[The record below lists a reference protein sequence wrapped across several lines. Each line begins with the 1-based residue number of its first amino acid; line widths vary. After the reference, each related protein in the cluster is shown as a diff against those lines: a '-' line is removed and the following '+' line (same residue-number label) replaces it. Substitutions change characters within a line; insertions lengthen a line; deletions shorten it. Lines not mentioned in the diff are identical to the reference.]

1 MLSAAALAALLAAAA
16 VWTAL
21 PVDRGTDARAG
32 PLRWATVAL
41 GVLLLLGLVVRP
53 SPARLALAVV
63 LGGAA
68 HGALLLRRRLRARGE
83 MADRRVLVQGFCEE
97 LAGGLA
103 AGLPVGAALDGAV
116 GGWAALDGVA
126 ATQRMGGSVPE
137 ALRQLA
143 RSPGASDLRLVAAS
157 WQVAHRSGASLA
169 AALDTVSATVRE
181 HQRTRRM
188 VASELASARATARL
202 MAGLPVFTLAMG
214 SGAGGD
220 PVGFL
225 LTTPLGIGCLA
236 AGLVLTLLGL
246 WWIEGIAG
254 GIESDVR

>member
-1 MLSAAALAALLAAAA
+1 
-16 VWTAL
+16 
-21 PVDRGTDARAG
+21 
-32 PLRWATVAL
+32 
-41 GVLLLLGLVVRP
+41 
-53 SPARLALAVV
+53 
-63 LGGAA
+63 
-68 HGALLLRRRLRARGE
+68 
-83 MADRRVLVQGFCEE
+83 
-97 LAGGLA
+97 
-103 AGLPVGAALDGAV
+103 
-116 GGWAALDGVA
+116 
-126 ATQRMGGSVPE
+126 MGGSVPE